1 MSGFP
6 GDLTTDA
13 LSVAMIGA
21 SSRQRVL
28 ANNLANADT
37 PGYARMDVSFEGAL
51 ADAVR
56 DDREA
61 GGSFSGV
68 DPRFAEVD
76 AALASA
82 RESAVDQ
89 PLASLEGSQGV
100 VLRVDG
106 SNVDP
111 DQEMAELASNQLTY
125 DTITGLLRKRLG
137 TIRSAMSAS

>member
-1 MSGFP
+1 VSFL
-6 GDLTTDA
+6 GDHTGDV

-21 SSRQRVL
+21 SARQRVL

-56 DDREA
+56 EDGRR
-61 GGSFSGV
+61 GSPLGS
-68 DPRFAEVD
+68 DPRFADVD
-76 AALASA
+76 ARLSRS
-82 RESAVDQ
+82 RESAVTQ
-89 PLASLEGSQGV
+89 PLSGLEGSNGL

-111 DQEMAELASNQLTY
+111 DQEMAELSANQLAY
-125 DTITGLLRKRLG
+125 DTVTGLLRKRLG
-137 TIRSAMSAS
+137 TLRTAMSAA